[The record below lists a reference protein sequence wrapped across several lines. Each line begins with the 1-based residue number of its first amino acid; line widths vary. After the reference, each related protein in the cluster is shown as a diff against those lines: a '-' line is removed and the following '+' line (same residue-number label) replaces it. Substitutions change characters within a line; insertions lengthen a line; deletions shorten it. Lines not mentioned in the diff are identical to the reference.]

1 MNMGNKLLQ
10 LWKRP
15 WFEDYKIQAFLNS
28 NWDHKTR
35 YKYPAGLAQLGER
48 QAEEEKKKKKKY
60 TPNPR
65 QKYFLVWPN
74 KYLES
79 ITYFYFST
87 TGWRLNSSDC

>member
-48 QAEEEKKKKKKY
+48 QAEEEKKKKKK
-60 TPNPR
+60 TPPTPDKNIFWSDQISISKVLR
-65 QKYFLVWPN
+65 ISTFLLLV
-74 KYLES
+74 
-79 ITYFYFST
+79 
-87 TGWRLNSSDC
+87 GG

>member
-48 QAEEEKKKKKKY
+48 QAEEEKKKKKKRHPQPQ
-60 TPNPR
+60 T
-65 QKYFLVWPN
+65 KIFFGLT
-74 KYLES
+74 K
-79 ITYFYFST
+79 
-87 TGWRLNSSDC
+87 